1 MLLILYHI
9 VFQNAIHFL
18 HYHFALLAIKIKL
31 SNNSN
36 FCHYQSHTQLTA
48 INQAKSMLHQ
58 FSKKVGRYSIFRIL
72 ISSIRFVEYYK
83 VVNITVIKQIILHKR
98 QSAHS
103 PYNRIFFVSCTRYQK
118 EVDFFAKTQF

>member
-58 FSKKVGRYSIFRIL
+58 FSKKVGRYSIIL
-72 ISSIRFVEYYK
+72 ISSILFVEYYK